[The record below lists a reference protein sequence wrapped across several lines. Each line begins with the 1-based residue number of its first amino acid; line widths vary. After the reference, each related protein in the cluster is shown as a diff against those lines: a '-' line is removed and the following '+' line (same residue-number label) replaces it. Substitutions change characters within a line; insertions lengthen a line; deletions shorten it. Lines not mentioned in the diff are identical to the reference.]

1 MCLLAHVSQEL
12 SIWRHPTSHRG
23 KLQGEVPSAANPNPL
38 SESAPYSAA
47 GRAAG
52 RETLHHLGRVR
63 EFQKGFDMGM
73 RKLLLEPFNQESRNI
88 NFSLANN
95 PGFPGDT

>member
-1 MCLLAHVSQEL
+1 MSVGSCVSGTVYLE
-12 SIWRHPTSHRG
+12 TSYLPQR
-23 KLQGEVPSAANPNPL
+23 KT
-38 SESAPYSAA
+38 A
-47 GRAAG
+47 GGGAKCGQPGAAG
-52 RETLHHLGRVR
+52 RETLLHLGRVR

-73 RKLLLEPFNQESRNI
+73 RKLLLEPFNQEGRNI

>member
-1 MCLLAHVSQEL
+1 MRPTQTLFLNP
-12 SIWRHPTSHRG
+12 HPTR
-23 KLQGEVPSAANPNPL
+23 
-38 SESAPYSAA
+38 
-47 GRAAG
+47 RAAG